1 MALRSMTGI
10 GQASLPLE
18 WEGRSWTLSVELRS
32 LNSRFLECQIKSPVD
47 AMTERRLQQQLSAA
61 LGRGRVDLRL
71 EWQRH
76 SDASDEECEVDEAQ
90 LRSLLGRLATI
101 DRIAQSQW
109 MSLAPVNAVELWR
122 ELRSSQKNPRES
134 QVGPID
140 SPQGKALLE
149 RAVALALE
157 GLLTM
162 RSEEG
167 HSLSCQI
174 REEAGGLADCLTK
187 VQGLRR
193 SLQGLLN
200 ERLQERLAT
209 ILGGV
214 QGERVAEFGEG
225 RVAQELAVLLAR
237 ADVQEELIRI
247 EAHLGQVS
255 EILDEEAQAG
265 QGKRLAFICQEL
277 VREWS
282 TLGAK
287 IPYPEAS
294 AVVVAAKTHIERIRE
309 QAQNVE

>member
-1 MALRSMTGI
+1 MALRSMTGV
-10 GQASLPLE
+10 GQASLPFE

-47 AMTERRLQQQLSAA
+47 AMTERRLQQLLSGA

-71 EWQRH
+71 EWQAQ
-76 SDASDEECEVDEAQ
+76 SEASGESEDVDEAR
-90 LRSLLGRLATI
+90 LRALLGRLATI

-109 MSLAPVNAVELWR
+109 MSLAPVNAVDLWR
-122 ELRSSQKNPRES
+122 ELRGSQNSPQIK
-134 QVGPID
+134 QAGPHE
-140 SPQGKALLE
+140 SPQGKALVE
-149 RAVALALE
+149 KAVELALD
-157 GLLTM
+157 GLLAM
-162 RSEEG
+162 RGEEG
-167 HSLSCQI
+167 ETLSSQI
-174 REEAGGLADCLTK
+174 RADAKGLADCRAK
-187 VQGLRR
+187 VQELRK
-193 SLQGLLN
+193 SLQGELQQ
-200 ERLQERLAT
+200 RLQDRLTA
-209 ILGGV
+209 LLAE
-214 QGERVAEFGEG
+214 ERVADLGEA

-237 ADVQEELIRI
+237 GDVQEELIRI

-255 EILDEEAQAG
+255 EILDEDAQAG

-294 AVVVAAKTHIERIRE
+294 AIVVAAKTHIERIRE